1 LYNKSVQIEYDP
13 DKDAINRK
21 KHGVSL
27 FDATC
32 FEWDTAHIEEDARF
46 DYGEQRFQATG
57 YIGERLHFMV
67 FCVRA
72 GKNRI
77 ISLRKANK
85 REFNDYVRD
94 FEKR

>member
-1 LYNKSVQIEYDP
+1 MMIEFDP
-13 DKDAINRK
+13 AKDAMNRD
-21 KHGVSL
+21 KHGISL
-27 FDATC
+27 FDATR
-32 FEWDTAHIEEDARF
+32 FEWDTAHIKQDGRF
-46 DYGEQRFQATG
+46 DYGEQRFQAIG

-72 GKNRI
+72 GKKRI

-94 FEKR
+94 LEKR